1 MLVLLDG
8 DSNQLRRDGHALGN
22 GQTQRLLHR
31 VLAVPGRQLQ
41 DLQVFADALAGT
53 VIAAKPIVGNAKVA
67 ARKHLLPILVVLERT
82 GLANQRIDHVTVID
96 RVLAA
101 ARQPGHPLNFAS
113 RVPDLDEVRVDHD
126 VDPVAN
132 QPAGN
137 RIRVTLD
144 LDRAAT
150 VDLDPPDTLPVI
162 QLGRRQLTKERL
174 LLRQLGRSRRIALV
188 AQPLQE
194 LLVLLPAGEVAAAA

>member
-1 MLVLLDG
+1 MQIRWLDLDLGDRRRLLVLLDG
-8 DSNQLRRDGHALGN
+8 QSNRLRTDGRALGN

-53 VIAAKPIVGNAKVA
+53 VIAAKRIVGDAKVA
-67 ARKHLLPILVVLERT
+67 GRKHLLPILVVLERT
-82 GLANQRIDHVTVID
+82 GLADQRIDHVTVID

-113 RVPDLDEVRVDHD
+113 RVPDLDDVGVDHH

-137 RIRVTLD
+137 RIRVPLH

-150 VDLDPPDTLPVI
+150 ADHDPPHTLF
-162 QLGRRQLTKERL
+162 
-174 LLRQLGRSRRIALV
+174 
-188 AQPLQE
+188 
-194 LLVLLPAGEVAAAA
+194 EVALHVSSWARIVI

>member
-1 MLVLLDG
+1 VLLDG